1 VAYSDSLTK
10 SVGSFPEFS
19 VTDLFRSTS
28 STIMLR
34 TYRATWDVDRT
45 RIIQGKVPVIR
56 NNAPTGQW
64 VDLSYLDGGRTE
76 RLVVYRPIAPIAAC
90 KEILCE
96 P

>member
-1 VAYSDSLTK
+1 MTCPDSLTQSAELLPEY
-10 SVGSFPEFS
+10 SVA
-19 VTDLFRSTS
+19 DLFRSTS

-34 TYRATWDVDRT
+34 TYRATWGVDRT

-76 RLVVYRPIAPIAAC
+76 RLVVYRPIVPIATC